1 MVEGREVSEG
11 EINLTQLSQEE
22 MTQDEIKELV
32 KKAINSGIHESMFI
46 LTLNEWKRPGNS
58 FRDYGRFQMLYGKIE
73 AIEINNYYDY
83 PTTNETVYAIIPKS
97 RTVIILFEWANDYQ
111 GKLQEYQKLYVFSY
125 PEGWRSLDLS

>member
-1 MVEGREVSEG
+1 MGKEEEKSNQDITRLSQE
-11 EINLTQLSQEE
+11 NLSQEE
-22 MTQDEIKELV
+22 LVKLINKVIKEGNFE
-32 KKAINSGIHESMFI
+32 AQFI